1 MNATNPIEIE
11 IDGQM
16 KTFDRYSLNLAING
30 KYNADGTPDA
40 SIAARFIPTRL
51 VEDGEPE
58 QSQEHSVNLALG
70 SLSGSDEPTLTA
82 VAEISAALQKF
93 IISKGL

>member
-1 MNATNPIEIE
+1 MKATNPIEI
-11 IDGQM
+11 DGQI
-16 KTFDRYSLNLAING
+16 FDLYSLNLAING
-30 KYNADGTPDA
+30 KYLADGSSDA

-58 QSQEHSVNLALG
+58 QAQEQSVNIALG
-70 SLSGSDEPTLTA
+70 SLSGSDAATLTA

-93 IISKGL
+93 ILSKGL

>member
-1 MNATNPIEIE
+1 MKSTDIIE
-11 IDGQM
+11 IDGKQY
-16 KTFDRYSLNLAING
+16 DRYSLNLAING

-58 QSQEHSVNLALG
+58 QAQEQSVNIALG
-70 SLSGSDEPTLTA
+70 SLSGSDAATLTA

-93 IISKGL
+93 ILSKGL

>member
-1 MNATNPIEIE
+1 MTATNPIQ
-11 IDGQM
+11 IDG
-16 KTFDRYSLNLAING
+16 KEYDRYSLNLAING
-30 KYNADGTPDA
+30 KYLADGSSDA

-58 QSQEHSVNLALG
+58 QAQEQSVNIALG
-70 SLSGSDEPTLTA
+70 SLSGSDAPTLTA

-93 IISKGL
+93 ILSKGL

>member
-1 MNATNPIEIE
+1 MNASSPITIT
-11 IDGQM
+11 G
-16 KTFDRYSLNLAING
+16 KVFDKYSLNLAING
-30 KYNADGTPDA
+30 KYLADGTPDA

-51 VEDGEPE
+51 VEDGEAEQAQE
-58 QSQEHSVNLALG
+58 QSVNIALG

-93 IISKGL
+93 ILSKGL

>member
-1 MNATNPIEIE
+1 MTATNPIEI
-11 IDGQM
+11 DGQI
-16 KTFDRYSLNLAING
+16 FDRFSLNLAING
-30 KYNADGTPDA
+30 KYLPDGSSDA

-51 VEDGEPE
+51 IENGEPE
-58 QSQEHSVNLALG
+58 QAQEQSVNIALG
-70 SLSGSDEPTLTA
+70 SLSGSDAATLTA

>member
-1 MNATNPIEIE
+1 MIATHPIE
-11 IDGQM
+11 IDG
-16 KTFDRYSLNLAING
+16 KSYDRYSLNLAING

-58 QSQEHSVNLALG
+58 QAQEHSVNIALG
-70 SLSGSDEPTLTA
+70 SLSGSDAPTLTA
-82 VAEISAALQKF
+82 VSEISAALQKF

>member
-1 MNATNPIEIE
+1 MNATNPIT
-11 IDGQM
+11 IDG
-16 KTFDRYSLNLAING
+16 KDYPFYSLNLAING
-30 KYNADGTPDA
+30 KYLPDGSSDA

-58 QSQEHSVNLALG
+58 QAQEQIVNIALG

-82 VAEISAALQKF
+82 VAEISLALQKF
-93 IISKGL
+93 IVSKGL

>member
-1 MNATNPIEIE
+1 MNATNPIEI
-11 IDGQM
+11 DG
-16 KTFDRYSLNLAING
+16 KSFDRFSLNLSISGRYLANG
-30 KYNADGTPDA
+30 SSDA
-40 SIAARFIPTRL
+40 AIAARFIPTRL

-58 QSQEHSVNLALG
+58 QAQEHSVNLALG

-93 IISKGL
+93 ILSKGL

>member
-1 MNATNPIEIE
+1 MNASKPIE
-11 IDGQM
+11 IDGKQY
-16 KTFDRYSLNLAING
+16 DRFSLNLAING
-30 KYNADGTPDA
+30 KYNADGNPDA

-51 VEDGEPE
+51 VEGGEPE
-58 QSQEHSVNLALG
+58 QAQEQSVNIALG
-70 SLSGSDEPTLTA
+70 SLSGSDAATLTA

>member
-1 MNATNPIEIE
+1 MNASSPIT
-11 IDGQM
+11 IDG
-16 KTFDRYSLNLAING
+16 KVFDKYSLNLAING
-30 KYNADGTPDA
+30 KYLADGTPDA

-58 QSQEHSVNLALG
+58 QAQEQSVNIALG

-82 VAEISAALQKF
+82 VAEITAALQKF

>member
-1 MNATNPIEIE
+1 MNASAPIEING
-11 IDGQM
+11 IQYP
-16 KTFDRYSLNLAING
+16 KYSLDLSISG
-30 KYNADGTPDA
+30 RYLADGSSDA

-58 QSQEHSVNLALG
+58 QAQEQSVNIALG
-70 SLSGSDEPTLTA
+70 SLSGSDAATLTA

>member
-1 MNATNPIEIE
+1 MTASTPIQ
-11 IDGQM
+11 IDG
-16 KTFDRYSLNLAING
+16 KDYPLYSLNLAING
-30 KYNADGTPDA
+30 KYNADGTSDA

-58 QSQEHSVNLALG
+58 QAQEQSVNIALG
-70 SLSGSDEPTLTA
+70 SLSGSDEATLTA

>member
-1 MNATNPIEIE
+1 MNASSPIT
-11 IDGQM
+11 IDG
-16 KTFDRYSLNLAING
+16 KVFDKYSLNLAING
-30 KYNADGTPDA
+30 KYLADGTPDA

-58 QSQEHSVNLALG
+58 QAQEQSVNIALG

-93 IISKGL
+93 ILSKGL